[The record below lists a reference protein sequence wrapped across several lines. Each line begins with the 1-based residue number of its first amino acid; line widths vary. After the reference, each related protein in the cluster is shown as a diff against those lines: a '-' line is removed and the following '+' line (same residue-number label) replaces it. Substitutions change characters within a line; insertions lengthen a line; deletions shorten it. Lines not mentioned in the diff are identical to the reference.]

1 MARITRWK
9 SRHRENSSSGSTS
22 TSDAPMGR
30 DLPIREKRKKL
41 QTPQTS
47 ITGSSS
53 STPEDTISEG
63 GDTANSVSGD
73 TIALGSNAMDTD
85 ERQPDLTIHA
95 LPHKDG
101 MIVSVRPPREPANPS
116 LHHVP
121 CDIVLVIDVSGSMS
135 SEAPVP
141 GNPGEVKERY
151 GLSVLDLTKHAANT
165 ILETLNEND
174 RLGIVTFASDVQVG
188 PLLEIQCQP
197 LVGCQLLTRCV
208 GRPEAH
214 PNEAQ
219 EQAGGQEED
228 REHGDQGHDQ
238 PVGRNSN
245 RPQTV

>member
-1 MARITRWK
+1 MTRITRWK
-9 SRHRENSSSGSTS
+9 SRHGKNSSSGST
-22 TSDAPMGR
+22 TSDAPIGGR

-41 QTPQTS
+41 RTLQTS
-47 ITGSSS
+47 TTGSSS

-63 GDTANSVSGD
+63 GNTASSVSGD
-73 TIALGSNAMDTD
+73 TITLRLDVMDAD
-85 ERQPDLTIHA
+85 EQRPDLTIHA

-101 MIVSVRPPREPANPS
+101 MIVSVRPPREPVNPS

-188 PLLEIQCQP
+188 PLLEIQCHP
-197 LVGCQLLTRCV
+197 LVGFQLLTRALC
-208 GRPEAH
+208 RSS
-214 PNEAQ
+214 
-219 EQAGGQEED
+219 
-228 REHGDQGHDQ
+228 
-238 PVGRNSN
+238 RNSS
-245 RPQTV
+245 Q